1 VGTPFLLIGGL
12 GAILA
17 CALIAKRTNL
27 PDPIVLVIAGIL
39 LAFVPGLP
47 AIQLDP
53 QYLFVIVLPPLLASG
68 GWLTD
73 WRLFRTYIRPILQ
86 LAIGL
91 VCATT
96 VVTAV
101 VAHALGLPWV
111 AGFILGA
118 IISPPDAVAAMTIFE
133 RFRIPRRITAVVDGE
148 GLVNDAA
155 GLVIYQFAVAAA
167 VTGVFS
173 PLEAVGTFVY
183 VAVAGI
189 AVGLLVGLACEGL
202 SRVMRRFELVDSLID
217 NLVLLIAPYVAYL
230 SALSIG
236 ASGVLAAVTGGLY
249 LGRRSS
255 ILYGP
260 ETRLTGGA
268 VWNVLIYLINGFV
281 FLAIGLQLRGM
292 FASGSVATNAIVPA
306 LIVSAA
312 AIVLRIVWVFGNV
325 YLPRAIAPN
334 WKGFA
339 ARPPARWV
347 AVVAW
352 SGLRGIVS
360 LAAALALPLHD
371 ASGRPLIDRDA
382 IIVMAFV
389 VIVVTLVGQGLLL
402 IPLLRWLRLEEDV
415 DPTDVRDI
423 EVRVTALKAGLA
435 ALNRLEKKNDH
446 TPEEWEIIGR
456 IRSEYENRI
465 THLRA
470 HSEAGVA
477 ENPLAVFDDK
487 LQSATLKAER
497 AAIMRL
503 RNEGKIPEEIFR
515 KIEFDLDLAASRL
528 S

>member
-1 VGTPFLLIGGL
+1 MGTPLLLVGGL
-12 GAILA
+12 VVILT

-27 PDPIVLVIAGIL
+27 PDPIVLVLAGIL

-47 AIQLDP
+47 ALQLDP
-53 QYLFVIVLPPLLASG
+53 QYLFLIVLPPLLANG
-68 GWLTD
+68 GWQTD
-73 WRLFRTYIRPILQ
+73 WRLFRTYIRPILW

-101 VAHALGLPWV
+101 VAHALGLPWI

-133 RFRIPRRITAVVDGE
+133 RFRIPRRITAVIDGE

-155 GLVIYQFAVAAA
+155 ALVIYQFAVAAA
-167 VTGVFS
+167 VTGLFS
-173 PLEAVGTFVY
+173 PLGAAGTFVY
-183 VAVAGI
+183 VAIAGI
-189 AVGLLVGLACEGL
+189 AMGLLVALACEGL
-202 SRVMRRFELVDSLID
+202 ARLMRRFDLGDSLID
-217 NLVLLIAPYVAYL
+217 NLVLLIAPYAAYL
-230 SALSIG
+230 SAVAIG
-236 ASGVLAAVTGGLY
+236 ASGVLAAVVGGLY

-255 ILYGP
+255 VLYGP
-260 ETRLTGGA
+260 ETRLVGTA

-292 FASGSVATNAIVPA
+292 VGGEVAIHAIVPA

-312 AIVLRIVWVFGNV
+312 AIVLRIVWVFFNV
-325 YLPRAIAPN
+325 YVPRALFPR

-339 ARPPARWV
+339 ERPPERWV
-347 AVVAW
+347 AIVAW

-371 ASGRPLIDRDA
+371 AAGRPLVDRDV

-402 IPLLRWLRLEEDV
+402 IPILRWLRLEEDA

-423 EVRVTALKAGLA
+423 EVRVAALKAGLS
-435 ALNRLEKKNDH
+435 ALNRLERKNEH
-446 TPEEWEIIGR
+446 SPEEWEIIGR

-465 THLRA
+465 AHLRA
-470 HSEAGVA
+470 HSDVGVA

-487 LQSATLKAER
+487 LQAAALKAER
-497 AAIMRL
+497 AAIMRM
-503 RNEGKIPEEIFR
+503 RDDGKIPEEIFR

-528 S
+528 N

>member
-1 VGTPFLLIGGL
+1 VGTPLLLVGGL
-12 GAILA
+12 AVILA
-17 CALIAKRTNL
+17 CALIAKRTTL

-47 AIQLDP
+47 AFQLDP
-53 QYLFVIVLPPLLASG
+53 QYLFLIVLPPLLANG
-68 GWLTD
+68 GWQTD

-101 VAHALGLPWV
+101 VAHALGLPWI

-148 GLVNDAA
+148 GLVNDASA
-155 GLVIYQFAVAAA
+155 LVIYQFAVAAA
-167 VTGVFS
+167 VTGLFS
-173 PLEAVGTFVY
+173 PLDAAVTFVY
-183 VAVAGI
+183 VAVAGVAIGFLI
-189 AVGLLVGLACEGL
+189 AFACEGL
-202 SRVMRRFELVDSLID
+202 SRFMRRFDLGDSLID
-217 NLVLLIAPYVAYL
+217 NLVLLIAPYAAYL
-230 SALSIG
+230 SAVAIN
-236 ASGVLAAVTGGLY
+236 ASGVLAAVVGGLY

-255 ILYGP
+255 VLYGP
-260 ETRLTGGA
+260 ETRLTGTA

-281 FLAIGLQLRGM
+281 FLALGLQLREM
-292 FASGSVATNAIVPA
+292 VATGAIGTHAIVPG

-312 AIVLRIVWVFGNV
+312 AIVLRIVWVFVNV

-339 ARPPARWV
+339 ERPPARWV

-371 ASGRPLIDRDA
+371 AAGHPLIDRDV

-402 IPLLRWLRLEEDV
+402 IPLLRLLHVEEDV
-415 DPTDVRDI
+415 DPTDARDI
-423 EVRVTALKAGLA
+423 EVRVSALKAGLA
-435 ALNRLEKKNDH
+435 ALNRLERKNDH
-446 TPEEWEIIGR
+446 SPEEWEIIGR

-465 THLRA
+465 AHLQA

-497 AAIMRL
+497 AAIMHMRD
-503 RNEGKIPEEIFR
+503 EGKIPDEIFR

>member
-1 VGTPFLLIGGL
+1 V
-12 GAILA
+12 ILA
-17 CALIAKRTNL
+17 CALIARRTNL
-27 PDPIVLVIAGIL
+27 PDPIVLVLAGIA

-53 QYLFVIVLPPLLASG
+53 QYLFLIVLPPLLANG
-68 GWLTD
+68 GWQTD
-73 WRLFRTYIRPILQ
+73 WRLFKRYLRPILQ
-86 LAIGL
+86 LAVGL

-155 GLVIYQFAVAAA
+155 ALVIYQFAVAAA
-167 VTGVFS
+167 VTGLFS
-173 PLEAVGTFVY
+173 PLSAAGTFVY
-183 VAVAGI
+183 VAVAGV
-189 AVGLLVGLACEGL
+189 AAGLLVALACEGL
-202 SRVMRRFELVDSLID
+202 SRAMRRFDLVDSLID
-217 NLVLLIAPYVAYL
+217 NLVLLIAPYAAFL
-230 SALSIG
+230 GALAIG
-236 ASGVLAAVTGGLY
+236 ASGVLAAVAGGLY

-260 ETRLTGGA
+260 QTRLAGTA

-281 FLAIGLQLRGM
+281 FLALGLQLRGM
-292 FASGSVATNAIVPA
+292 FAAGTIATRAIVPA

-312 AIVLRIVWVFGNV
+312 AIVLRIVWVFANV
-325 YLPRAIAPN
+325 YLPRWIAPR

-339 ARPPARWV
+339 ERPPARWV
-347 AVVAW
+347 AIVAW

-360 LAAALALPLHD
+360 LAAALALPLRD
-371 ASGRPLIDRDA
+371 AAGHPLVDRDT

-402 IPLLRWLRLEEDV
+402 IPILRWFHLEEDV

-435 ALNRLEKKNDH
+435 ALNRLEKKSDH

-456 IRSEYENRI
+456 IRAEYENRI
-465 THLRA
+465 AHLRA
-470 HSEAGVA
+470 HSDVGVA

-487 LQSATLKAER
+487 LQAATLRAER
-497 AAIMRL
+497 AAIMRM
-503 RNEGKIPEEIFR
+503 RDEGKIPDEIFR

-528 S
+528 T

>member
-1 VGTPFLLIGGL
+1 VGTPFLLVGGL

-27 PDPIVLVIAGIL
+27 PDPIVLVIAGIA

-53 QYLFVIVLPPLLASG
+53 QYLFLIVLPPLLASG
-68 GWLTD
+68 GWMTD

-96 VVTAV
+96 VVTAL

-111 AGFILGA
+111 VGFILGA

-155 GLVIYQFAVAAA
+155 ALVIYQFAVAAA
-167 VTGVFS
+167 VTGLFS
-173 PLEAVGTFVY
+173 PLEAAGTFLY
-183 VAVAGI
+183 VAVAGV
-189 AVGLLVGLACEGL
+189 AAGLLVGLACEGL
-202 SRVMRRFELVDSLID
+202 SRLMRRLNLVDSLID
-217 NLVLLIAPYVAYL
+217 NLVLLIAPYAAYL
-230 SALSIG
+230 SAVSIG
-236 ASGVLAAVTGGLY
+236 ASGVLATVTGGLY
-249 LGRRSS
+249 LGQRSS

-260 ETRLTGGA
+260 QTRLTGSA

-281 FLAIGLQLRGM
+281 FLALGLQLRGM
-292 FASGSVATNAIVPA
+292 IATGEVATRAIVPA
-306 LIVSAA
+306 LIISAA
-312 AIVLRIVWVFGNV
+312 AIVLRIVWVFTNV

-339 ARPPARWV
+339 ERPPARWV
-347 AVVAW
+347 AIVAW

-360 LAAALALPLHD
+360 LAAALALPLRD
-371 ASGRPLIDRDA
+371 AAGRPLIDRDV

-402 IPLLRWLRLEEDV
+402 IPILRWLRVEEDP

-423 EVRVTALKAGLA
+423 EVRVAALKAGLA

-465 THLRA
+465 AHLRA

-497 AAIMRL
+497 AAIMHL